1 MEHVYDFYKPD
12 LTSEYP
18 TVDGALSNECYGRS
32 VDKCYSAY
40 LSKSK
45 QKQTVNTVADY
56 FIFHSPYTKLVQK
69 SFARLLWNDEK
80 VPGSS
85 FTRDVEKQYMA
96 QSKSLFDDKVAPSLT
111 LAKNCG
117 NMYCASVWAGLVSLV
132 CSDQDLVKK
141 NKL

>member
-85 FTRDVEKQYMA
+85 FTRDIEKQYMA

-141 NKL
+141 N